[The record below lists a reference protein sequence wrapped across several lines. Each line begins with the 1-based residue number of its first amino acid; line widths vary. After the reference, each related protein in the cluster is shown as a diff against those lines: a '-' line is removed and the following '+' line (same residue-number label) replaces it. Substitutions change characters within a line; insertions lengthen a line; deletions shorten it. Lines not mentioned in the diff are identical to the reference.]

1 MLRRRRR
8 TSASVSQWRGGDAL
22 VGLPQR
28 RVACGAKHPDV
39 KVKPVTCVAG
49 GRFGPVM
56 PRDPCI
62 WFFCLPPEGWT
73 VGDAAMRQCRDRLGR
88 LTLMSRPGRV
98 SLQMELRERLVS
110 ECLGSS
116 LEQGV
121 ASLPDSMELFCI
133 CRKIFEYSSNF
144 FVLSQRI
151 WTLQLQNRSSVLQ
164 DGEQGLPLQ
173 VRPSRLDICEDRVGH
188 AVGNA

>member
-1 MLRRRRR
+1 M
-8 TSASVSQWRGGDAL
+8 W
-22 VGLPQR
+22 
-28 RVACGAKHPDV
+28 
-39 KVKPVTCVAG
+39 KVKPGTCVAG
-49 GRFGPVM
+49 GRS
-56 PRDPCI
+56 
-62 WFFCLPPEGWT
+62 
-73 VGDAAMRQCRDRLGR
+73 GDAAIHLVLVFPRRAGPWGDQGCRDAPIAGDGLGR

-133 CRKIFEYSSNF
+133 CRRIFEYSSNF

-151 WTLQLQNRSSVLQ
+151 WTLQLQSRSSVLQ